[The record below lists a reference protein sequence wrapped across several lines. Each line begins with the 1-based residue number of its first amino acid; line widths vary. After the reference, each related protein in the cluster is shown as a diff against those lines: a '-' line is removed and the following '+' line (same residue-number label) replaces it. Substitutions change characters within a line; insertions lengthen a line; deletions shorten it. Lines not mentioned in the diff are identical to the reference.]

1 MIEYA
6 PIVEYLD
13 SYSPK
18 PGDFIFDRYEEVSRL
33 FLWGVAQGEK
43 EMFAFSGDGKR
54 RALKDFRLIVPNLF
68 AGFSGQRPIWKKSVV
83 DVWSTIGDALKNG
96 VRSESAVCSR
106 LEKEHGLP
114 QNITTF
120 VIRSAIAAGL
130 LDGVE
135 SKSGLR
141 LKFSAL
147 VKDVI
152 GEQSYSLSLSEEFRS
167 LQDRLEMLIGHAPTL
182 GSYRETLLRSFISKH
197 LPDKYHVASGF
208 LLGKFYSPKRQLDI
222 IIYDRSNYAPF
233 FREGDLVVLPIH
245 AVRAIIEVKTT
256 LDAKALD
263 GSIQLLDDSVRREIT
278 PLPIFK
284 GVYAFK
290 GGMTARS
297 IAKHISS
304 YYNGA
309 DETPTGRI
317 PRTLSRHFQAID
329 AVTICST
336 ACVLIEPAKIGA
348 ARMFSCSKKGEDD
361 PFTSAFL
368 ASLISFL
375 DIPIAYKSNLVQG
388 IRESLP
394 DWKNLGPIHD
404 ESWERTGLFAGWE
417 DISEIG
423 QNKYLNDMSVWR
435 QWCLMNP

>member
-6 PIVEYLD
+6 PIVEYLA

-18 PGDFIFDRYEEVSRL
+18 PGDFIFDYNGEISSPMLWWVAEEEGKL
-33 FLWGVAQGEK
+33 LAFYPDGEK
-43 EMFAFSGDGKR
+43 RE
-54 RALKDFRLIVPNLF
+54 LKDLGLIVPNLF
-68 AGFSGQRPIWKKSVV
+68 DLFGSHQPMWRKSVSKI
-83 DVWSTIGDALKNG
+83 WSCIENALKTG
-96 VRSESAVCSR
+96 MLSEGQVCSK
-106 LEKEHGLP
+106 LQDEQGVPH
-114 QNITTF
+114 NMTTF
-120 VIRSAIAAGL
+120 VIRAAIAAGL

-135 SKSGLR
+135 SQSGLR
-141 LKFSAL
+141 LKFSGL

-182 GSYRETLLRSFISKH
+182 GSYRETLLRSFIARH

-263 GSIQLLDDSVRREIT
+263 GSIQLLDDTVRREIT

-290 GGMTARS
+290 GGITARS
-297 IAKHISS
+297 IAKHISN

-309 DETPTGRI
+309 DETPAGRI

-329 AVTICST
+329 AVTICSK
-336 ACVLIEPAKIGA
+336 ACVLIEPAKVGA

-375 DIPIAYKSNLVQG
+375 DIPIGYKRGLIQG
-388 IRESLP
+388 IRGSLP
-394 DWKNLGPIHD
+394 EWKDLGPIHD
-404 ESWERTGLFAGWE
+404 QSWERTGLFAGWE

-423 QNKYLNDMSVWR
+423 QNKYLNEMRVWR
-435 QWCLMNP
+435 QWSLMDS